1 MKPKQRLY
9 ALKHY
14 NESGDLNPP
23 LLVMYILFFLSRTW
37 ILLVLSL
44 ASTQTGANILQ
55 LFYPDKTHFYFG
67 LFIGLMPIIV
77 FIISGRRYA
86 RDKWVAKYWP
96 YCFYLIV
103 LSIMGDMGL
112 QFYYL
117 FLDNFQY
124 SFTASLQL
132 VIVLWCCLYIT
143 KSKHVIDAFQK

>member
-23 LLVMYILFFLSRTW
+23 PLVMYILFFLSRTW

-55 LFYPDKTHFYFG
+55 LFYPDKTHFYLG
-67 LFIGLMPIIV
+67 LIIGLLPIVV
-77 FIISGRRYA
+77 FIISGRRHA
-86 RDKWVAKYWP
+86 RDKWTQKYWP
-96 YCFYLIV
+96 YCFYLII
-103 LSIMGDMGL
+103 LSILGDMGL
-112 QFYYL
+112 QLYYL
-117 FLDNFQY
+117 FLDKFEY

-132 VIVLWCCLYIT
+132 VIILWCCLYIT
-143 KSKHVIDAFQK
+143 KSKHVIDSFQK